1 MRTLYILLVFVMIIG
16 VIVSGC
22 ASVTDSAQYEKS
34 PDASAQPKSGA
45 DGKGASAGDIPPPP
59 PLPD

>member
-1 MRTLYILLVFVMIIG
+1 MIIG

-45 DGKGASAGDIPPPP
+45 DGKGASAGDIPPLP